1 MYMYLHTNS
10 LIQTY
15 NHELVMKP
23 VQLRQSGEYLQTS
36 SPSISQSRHQSPS
49 SVPVPVTICPHAVS
63 SPQLDSNSQYLSR
76 PAIISACGGMW
87 ARLPLAT
94 PGLGAKNAS
103 SGGCSR
109 PPIAFRCASTARV
122 CFPLFPRASR
132 SFPSFSLSI
141 YFLLLYCSLSLP
153 LWESLHDPLDPCS
166 LSLFLLSLIHSCF
179 SSRFCPPVIL
189 SSIITYIRTTVYYIT
204 LYIRL
209 AAIRT
214 SLIGKL
220 SHIILLCPIEKGPV
234 L

>member
-1 MYMYLHTNS
+1 
-10 LIQTY
+10 
-15 NHELVMKP
+15 
-23 VQLRQSGEYLQTS
+23 
-36 SPSISQSRHQSPS
+36 
-49 SVPVPVTICPHAVS
+49 
-63 SPQLDSNSQYLSR
+63 
-76 PAIISACGGMW
+76 MW

-166 LSLFLLSLIHSCF
+166 LSLFLLLSF
-179 SSRFCPPVIL
+179 IL
-189 SSIITYIRTTVYYIT
+189 ASPLVFAPRYIILYYNLYPNDGVLYYT
-204 LYIRL
+204 LYT
-209 AAIRT
+209 T
-214 SLIGKL
+214 SGYPDLPDWQTLPYNLIM
-220 SHIILLCPIEKGPV
+220 PY
-234 L
+234 